1 MPYAGNYGFIGP
13 SHSHLTTAFLNRV
26 ISLGLEEFIILDE
39 LLEKSKFQAR
49 NIDED
54 VIVLSELLDP
64 VKILV
69 RELAESVGI
78 SEVLD
83 RATIKARSL
92 TETISISDALTQAQ
106 IITKNLA
113 ESIGISDALT
123 RLLSKAR
130 SLTESITIGETL
142 TRTLVKLRPLTNPE
156 AVTLSEVLT
165 FARVRGKAL
174 AESVT
179 VSEALARV
187 TTKARFLYETDDK
200 PSQYIPLFIYPNW
213 YTNPSNYDWTPL
225 FNIIQASPN
234 LNFVVTI
241 NVASGPDTSLNT
253 DYVQGLT
260 DLFAA
265 GQVNNNLTI
274 LGYVFTSY
282 GVRNIAT
289 VETDIDRW
297 VSFYGTWVDGI
308 FLDEMDNI
316 TGHET
321 YYTNITTYAKVTKGL
336 TMVWGNPGTATI
348 AGYVGTVDTIM
359 VYEDSTFPSSATMN
373 TRTFN
378 GAFNRNNFAA
388 IVHSQPD
395 LNSKS
400 ITDSMSPYVGYLYIT
415 NDIMSNPYDTLASYL
430 VREAQTLSRNGITI
444 GETLTRALLK
454 LRTPNLTQSISLSE
468 ALTTVKVKGKLL
480 TESISIGETPAMV
493 RSKFRSLTETI
504 TVTDLAQR
512 IKFFAKSITETPITV
527 AHSIP
532 ALVKLSVR
540 SLSESV
546 GVSDSATKVK
556 KSVKTLAETI
566 AISDAISFIQTI
578 SRSISET
585 ITVSDTLTRLKSRTL
600 ALAET
605 ISISDLL
612 TKRRL
617 ITVVK
622 NITETISI
630 GDLVTFVKHTIIIPW
645 TLTDQ
650 STDFPDKLDNLLKTY
665 ITDNWSISTP
675 AIGTDNAADL
685 SINNFQYDKFRTYYI
700 QIVERPATITNRQIR
715 QKVYEFET
723 PIEFI
728 CSVRRLKKGE
738 AFSELNNI
746 INELMHLFGTYQ
758 KEDIF
763 GVQGVTFDSITP
775 LSSDSANKTVW
786 SRTLQIRL
794 HYYKV
799 DRT

>member
-13 SHSHLTTAFLNRV
+13 SHSHLTTAFLNRI
-26 ISLGLEEFIILDE
+26 ISLGLEEVITLGESITA
-39 LLEKSKFQAR
+39 SKFQSR
-49 NIDED
+49 VFDET
-54 VIVLSELLDP
+54 IILSELVDP

-69 RELAESVGI
+69 RNLADTITV
-78 SEVLD
+78 SEVLA
-83 RATIKARSL
+83 RASIKARSL
-92 TETISISDALTQAQ
+92 SDT
-106 IITKNLA
+106 
-113 ESIGISDALT
+113 IGISDALT
-123 RLLSKAR
+123 LAR
-130 SLTESITIGETL
+130 VHIIALAESISISDSLTRVLTKLRALSESITIGETL
-142 TRTLVKLRPLTNPE
+142 TRALVKLRPLTNAE

-234 LNFVVTI
+234 LNFVVTV
-241 NVASGPDTSLNT
+241 NVNSGPDSSLNT

-260 DLFAA
+260 DLYAA

-282 GVRNIAT
+282 GARNIAT
-289 VETDIDRW
+289 VETDIDNW

-415 NDIMSNPYDTLASYL
+415 NDVMSNPYDTLASYL
-430 VREAQTLSRNGITI
+430 VREAQTLSRNGINI
-444 GETLTRALLK
+444 GETLTRSLLK
-454 LRTPNLTQSISLSE
+454 LRTPNLVQSISLSE
-468 ALTTVKVKGKLL
+468 ALTTIKIKGKLL

-493 RSKFRSLTETI
+493 RSKFRSLAETI
-504 TVTDLAQR
+504 TISDLAQR
-512 IKFFAKSITETPITV
+512 LKYIPKAISETAITV
-527 AHSIP
+527 
-532 ALVKLSVR
+532 
-540 SLSESV
+540 
-546 GVSDSATKVK
+546 
-556 KSVKTLAETI
+556 
-566 AISDAISFIQTI
+566 SDALTKSKI
-578 SRSISET
+578 RNKSISET
-585 ITVSDTLTRLKSRTL
+585 
-600 ALAET
+600 A
-605 ISISDLL
+605 ISITDQL
-612 TKRRL
+612 TKVKP
-617 ITVVK
+617 VVRS
-622 NITETISI
+622 ITEVAITITDSVARV
-630 GDLVTFVKHTIIIPW
+630 VTAFVRTWI
-645 TLTDQ
+645 LSGQ
-650 STDFPDKLDNLLKTY
+650 STDFPSRLDGLVIDY
-665 ITDNWSISTP
+665 ITANWTETDP
-675 AIGTDNAADL
+675 LIGGSAPTKQEENVNIGNYD
-685 SINNFQYDKFRTYYI
+685 YDKFRTYYI
-700 QIVERPATITNRQIR
+700 KVTEGQAEIHNRIR
-715 QKVYEFET
+715 GNLYAFET
-723 PIEFI
+723 PIDFE
-728 CSVRRLKKGE
+728 CWARRLSKGE
-738 AFSELNNI
+738 AFDQLNNI
-746 INELMHLFGTYQ
+746 INELLRILIEFQ
-758 KEDIF
+758 AEDIF
-763 GVQGVTFDSITP
+763 GVQGVLFDSITP
-775 LSSDSANKTVW
+775 LETTGNTSLDSATKTLW
-786 SRTLQIRL
+786 KKTLRVKL
-794 HYYKV
+794 VYYKV
-799 DRT
+799 NLLRGTTP